1 MSSGAPADAAYGAS
15 AAHDGISARHPH
27 DNIHQFS
34 LLIASKESLV
44 LMAGECDDAVE
55 KELRLDPSPRHK
67 QELTAMSTKII
78 VSYDGTNN
86 EDDAI
91 ALGRVFA
98 RAGAEVALA
107 YVRHTHEPEP
117 DREVLVE
124 HEAEA
129 LLARGAELLG
139 DPDIPRHVVADR
151 STPEG
156 LRALA
161 EREGADAI
169 VFCSDSHTA
178 PRHVSIGNSAQR
190 LLDGGRFA
198 IAVAG
203 AGLAE
208 REQEPVRRIAV
219 TEDPTDPSAQ
229 DTAHTLALALGATV
243 APASPGH
250 DGDLLVLGSR
260 PEAGQGQVALS
271 AASLNL
277 IEDAPA
283 VLVVPRG
290 VALSFVATAPA
301 GA

>member
-1 MSSGAPADAAYGAS
+1 
-15 AAHDGISARHPH
+15 
-27 DNIHQFS
+27 
-34 LLIASKESLV
+34 
-44 LMAGECDDAVE
+44 
-55 KELRLDPSPRHK
+55 
-67 QELTAMSTKII
+67 MSTKII

-86 EDDAI
+86 EDDAV

-107 YVRHTHEPEP
+107 YVRHTQEPEP
-117 DREVLVE
+117 DREVLAE
-124 HEAEA
+124 REAGE
-129 LLARGAELLG
+129 LLQRGAELLG
-139 DPDIPRHVVADR
+139 EPVACYVVADR

-178 PRHVSIGNSAQR
+178 PRHVTVGNSAQR

-198 IAVAG
+198 IAIASAG
-203 AGLAE
+203 FADHEG
-208 REQEPVRRIAV
+208 EPVQRIAV

-229 DTAHTLALALGATV
+229 STAQALAQALGANV
-243 APASPGH
+243 SAAARGH
-250 DGDLLVLGSR
+250 DADLLVLGSR
-260 PEAGQGQVALS
+260 PEAGKGQVALS
-271 AASLNL
+271 AAALSLV
-277 IEDAPA
+277 EDDAGA

-290 VALSFVATAPA
+290 VALSFGVAASL

>member
-1 MSSGAPADAAYGAS
+1 M
-15 AAHDGISARHPH
+15 
-27 DNIHQFS
+27 
-34 LLIASKESLV
+34 
-44 LMAGECDDAVE
+44 
-55 KELRLDPSPRHK
+55 
-67 QELTAMSTKII
+67 TAKII

-107 YVRHTHEPEP
+107 YVRHTQERQP
-117 DREVLVE
+117 DR
-124 HEAEA
+124 EAEA

-139 DPDIPRHVVADR
+139 IADAARHVVADR

-178 PRHVSIGNSAQR
+178 PRHVTVGNSAQR

-198 IAVAG
+198 IAIAG
-203 AGLAE
+203 AGLADAE
-208 REQEPVRRIAV
+208 GEPLGRIALAD
-219 TEDPTDPSAQ
+219 DPTDSSARA
-229 DTAHTLALALGATV
+229 TAGSLAQALGATV
-243 APASPGH
+243 GAADRGH
-250 DGDLLVLGSR
+250 DADLLVLGSR
-260 PEAGQGQVALS
+260 PEAGRGQVALS
-271 AASLNL
+271 AAALNL
-277 IEDAPA
+277 VEDGAGA

-290 VALSFVATAPA
+290 VALSFGVAAPA
-301 GA
+301 VV